1 MKLYQ
6 EILAQEFAN
15 SLSVELQDDLQ
26 KIVEMK
32 CYQALE
38 EIKKVL
44 DDETL
49 DDPEC
54 FHKIE
59 KIVCI
64 LKRWEAMAAVDM
76 ILAEL

>member
-15 SLSVELQDDLQ
+15 SLSVALQDDLQ

-64 LKRWEAMAAVDM
+64 FEEMGSDGGSRHDFG
-76 ILAEL
+76 

>member
-15 SLSVELQDDLQ
+15 SLSVALQDDLQ
-26 KIVEMK
+26 KIVETK

-64 LKRWEAMAAVDM
+64 FEEMGSDGGSRHDFG
-76 ILAEL
+76 

>member
-15 SLSVELQDDLQ
+15 SLPVELQGDLQ

-64 LKRWEAMAAVDM
+64 FEEIGSNGGSRHDFG
-76 ILAEL
+76 

>member
-15 SLSVELQDDLQ
+15 SLSVELQGDLQ

-32 CYQALE
+32 CYQVLE
-38 EIKKVL
+38 EIRKVL

-64 LKRWEAMAAVDM
+64 FEEIGSNGGCRHDFG
-76 ILAEL
+76 

>member
-6 EILAQEFAN
+6 EILAWEFAN

-38 EIKKVL
+38 EIKKDL

-64 LKRWEAMAAVDM
+64 FEEMGSDGGSRHDFG
-76 ILAEL
+76 

>member
-64 LKRWEAMAAVDM
+64 FEVMGSDGGSRHDFG
-76 ILAEL
+76 

>member
-1 MKLYQ
+1 MGCEMKLYQ
-6 EILAQEFAN
+6 EILAQEFVN
-15 SLSVELQDDLQ
+15 SLSVDLKDDLE

-49 DDPEC
+49 DDPE
-54 FHKIE
+54 
-59 KIVCI
+59 
-64 LKRWEAMAAVDM
+64 
-76 ILAEL
+76 

>member
-1 MKLYQ
+1 ML
-6 EILAQEFAN
+6 
-15 SLSVELQDDLQ
+15 VELQGDLQ

-38 EIKKVL
+38 EIRKVL

-64 LKRWEAMAAVDM
+64 FEEIGSNGGCRHDFG
-76 ILAEL
+76 